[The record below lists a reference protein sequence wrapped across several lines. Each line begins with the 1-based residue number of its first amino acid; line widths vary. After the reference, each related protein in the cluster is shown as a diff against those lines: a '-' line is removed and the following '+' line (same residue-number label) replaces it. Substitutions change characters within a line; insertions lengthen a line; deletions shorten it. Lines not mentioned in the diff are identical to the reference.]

1 MEGDSL
7 KGDAILHQRQ
17 IEANVLFDERHWNGI
32 ECSAD
37 DNYSWR
43 ENEVRLRRVEGSVRP
58 IHDRHFGQ
66 LRFWVRANSLAQPN
80 SEFRKHGRAI
90 FDFNWYRAVE
100 FMSLFYLPSVAT
112 FFKFKVIIKY
122 FAVLIHETYPIK
134 YSLRYFRSSLQISYV
149 NLLATLWMNVR
160 IMVWFETIWSI
171 CWFRFERKTKIKPSR
186 LLNRVWVSILQ
197 DVHCNQKLT
206 NI

>member
-1 MEGDSL
+1 MFYLMNDIGTELNALLMTITVDEKTKSACVEL
-7 KGDAILHQRQ
+7 KDLCARFTTDIL
-17 IEANVLFDERHWNGI
+17 AS
-32 ECSAD
+32 CA
-37 DNYSWR
+37 
-43 ENEVRLRRVEGSVRP
+43 
-58 IHDRHFGQ
+58 FG
-66 LRFWVRANSLAQPN
+66 VRANSLAQPN

-160 IMVWFETIWSI
+160 IMVWFETIWLI
-171 CWFRFERKTKIKPSR
+171 CWFRFESKTKIKPSR